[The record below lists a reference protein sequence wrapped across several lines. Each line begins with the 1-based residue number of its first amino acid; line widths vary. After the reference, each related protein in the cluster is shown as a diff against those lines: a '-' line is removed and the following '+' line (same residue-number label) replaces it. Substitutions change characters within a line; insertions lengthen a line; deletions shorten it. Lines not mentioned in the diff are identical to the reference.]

1 MLFRSH
7 LSLGLFVFAALL
19 TRTISF
25 CPLGTLNSPTVTT
38 TIFYL
43 FGLILPDI
51 DSPHSKIS
59 RHSPFFHYFA
69 SLFTKHRGFVHS
81 LFSGFLFMVGLGFIL
96 SFLSL
101 NLANAGWFFIGY
113 FVHLLTDGLTPHGVK
128 LFFPIS
134 NSVIRGPISSGS
146 FSEKVISVLS
156 YSAAL
161 ILLVQNY
168 ANII

>member
-7 LSLGLFVFAALL
+7 LSIGLFVFAALI

-25 CPLGTLNSPTVTT
+25 WPLGTLNSPTVIATV
-38 TIFYL
+38 FYL
-43 FGLILPDI
+43 FGLILPGI

-81 LFSGFLFMVGLGFIL
+81 IFSGFILMVGIGFIL
-96 SFLSL
+96 SFLNL
-101 NLANAGWFFIGY
+101 NLANAGWFFVGY
-113 FVHLLTDGLTPHGVK
+113 LVHLLTDGLTPHGVK

-134 NSVIRGPISSGS
+134 NATIRGPISSGS
-146 FSEKVISVLS
+146 FSEKVVSVLS

-161 ILLVQNY
+161 ILIVQSLG
-168 ANII
+168 NII